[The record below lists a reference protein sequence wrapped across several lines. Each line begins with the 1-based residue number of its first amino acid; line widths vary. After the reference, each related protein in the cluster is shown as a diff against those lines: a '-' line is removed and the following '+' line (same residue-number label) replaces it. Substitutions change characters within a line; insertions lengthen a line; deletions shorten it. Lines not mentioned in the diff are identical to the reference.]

1 MPASRTDTLSLR
13 LTQTFFKADV
23 KIDKISL
30 KIEMKWN
37 IFQVFCT
44 TLYLLAQIRSCLVTE
59 MDCYN
64 ISFTRKNSVI

>member
-30 KIEMKWN
+30 KI
-37 IFQVFCT
+37 
-44 TLYLLAQIRSCLVTE
+44 VTGL
-59 MDCYN
+59 
-64 ISFTRKNSVI
+64 K